1 MSLTL
6 FRGAVYCCICLC
18 YLRLISEVKTNDM
31 FQLLLDDSSTDK
43 AVYSLIFLAVD
54 PRDISSHAH
63 KPSNPIVRVRSKDPN
78 AQLLKGKDVCFQEP
92 FSDIRRNLITHFD
105 SASNTCNASSA
116 DMAKEDSSIDCALH
130 ADCSIPSD
138 NCDPQHVLHNFLSTP

>member
-1 MSLTL
+1 MDSLVDRTFL
-6 FRGAVYCCICLC
+6 FKVSVRVGSTSHSLPFYSI
-18 YLRLISEVKTNDM
+18 RRISKVKTNDM
-31 FQLLLDDSSTDK
+31 FQLLLDDSSTHK
-43 AVYSLIFLAVD
+43 VVYSPIFPAVD

-63 KPSNPIVRVRSKDPN
+63 KPSNP
-78 AQLLKGKDVCFQEP
+78 EP

-105 SASNTCNASSA
+105 SASNACNASSA
-116 DMAKEDSSIDCALH
+116 DMAKEDSSTDCALH